1 MVLLFCAN
9 MSGSERPLV
18 VGAGRVS
25 LEFLGVVP
33 RLPEHDAPVELEEI
47 SVQVGGTAAIAVAT
61 AAALGCRTRLACK
74 LADDF
79 LGSFILS
86 ALRQAGVETRGT
98 LGRESRLSRMG
109 FTVAP
114 RQFTRRLSFFTE
126 GDVGSLTSG
135 EIDVESL
142 IEGSSAL
149 LVDGCDPT
157 AQVALAEAAR
167 RRSVP
172 VVFDGS
178 QLQEGVGTLV
188 ALADVLICSER
199 LASELAPRDEL
210 EEMLLEIQNLGPRAV
225 IITMGPAGSVGIH
238 GHQVV
243 RQPSFDVPV
252 VDASGAGSVYHGAFA
267 AALLH
272 ELPFAHCMEFA
283 SAAAALSCRRLGGW
297 AGIPER
303 EEVITAVKK
312 NRTSL

>member
-1 MVLLFCAN
+1 
-9 MSGSERPLV
+9 
-18 VGAGRVS
+18 
-25 LEFLGVVP
+25 LGVVP

-61 AAALGCRTRLACK
+61 AAQMGCRTRLACK

-79 LGSFILS
+79 LGSFILT

-126 GDVGSLTSG
+126 GDVGALASEEL
-135 EIDVESL
+135 DVDGL
-142 IEGSSAL
+142 IEGASAL
-149 LVDGCDPT
+149 LVDGYHPE

-167 RRSVP
+167 AHNVP

-210 EEMLLEIQNLGPRAV
+210 EDMLLEIQSLGPRAV
-225 IITMGPAGSVGIH
+225 IITMGPAGSVGLH
-238 GHQVV
+238 GEQMV
-243 RQPSFDVPV
+243 RQPSFDVAV
-252 VDASGAGSVYHGAFA
+252 VDRSGAGSVYHGAFA

-272 ELPFAHCMEFA
+272 ELPFAQCMEFA

-303 EEVITAVKK
+303 DEVIEAVRVRNK
-312 NRTSL
+312 TLL